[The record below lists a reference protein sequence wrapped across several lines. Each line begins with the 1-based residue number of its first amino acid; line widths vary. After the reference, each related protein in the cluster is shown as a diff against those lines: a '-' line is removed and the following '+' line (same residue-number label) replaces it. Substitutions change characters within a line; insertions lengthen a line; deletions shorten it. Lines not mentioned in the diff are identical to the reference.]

1 MYIEHTPLT
10 LEINSIKNYNTLE
23 ARQGDKD
30 SRCVDVK
37 LTINGEPLTLTSN
50 MSAKINATI
59 DNIVVAN
66 EDSAV
71 INTENNTIEVDLTE
85 NMLSLPG
92 LLKIDVMLYEGN
104 QLITAEMFSIRVGES
119 VFNAKTKFEPQ
130 GGTIGDCIEEVNVA
144 KGTYEN
150 LSSRFAA
157 AESSITAKA
166 DKSTTLA
173 GYGITDAYTKSQVDE
188 ALAGIEAGAGVATY
202 PKTEIDN
209 KLLTKVDKSTVT
221 NQFDA
226 LTKDWSKIPTIGAVK
241 DYLEGYYY
249 SINDTYTSDEIDE
262 IIADIGSGNDGK
274 SAYEIAVKNGYTG
287 TEAQWLASLKG
298 ADGADGYTP
307 IKGTDYFTAADINN
321 IVNAVYGKIADGTE
335 VAY

>member
-1 MYIEHTPLT
+1 M
-10 LEINSIKNYNTLE
+10 NYN
-23 ARQGDKD
+23 
-30 SRCVDVK
+30 K
-37 LTINGEPLTLTSN
+37 LNFVNGTTP
-50 MSAKINATI
+50 AINAASL
-59 DNIVVAN
+59 NHM
-66 EDSAV
+66 EDG
-71 INTENNTIEVDLTE
+71 IQN
-85 NMLSLPG
+85 
-92 LLKIDVMLYEGN
+92 
-104 QLITAEMFSIRVGES
+104 
-119 VFNAKTKFEPQ
+119 
-130 GGTIGDCIEEVNVA
+130 
-144 KGTYEN
+144 
-150 LSSRFAA
+150 A
-157 AESSITAKA
+157 AEAITEVEADVTAHESQIVQLQSQVQMAQTGLNAKA
-166 DKSTTLA
+166 DKATTLE
-173 GYGITDAYTKSQVDE
+173 GYGITDAYTKTQIDE
-188 ALAGIEAGAGVATY
+188 ALAGVEVGTGVATY

-226 LTKDWSKIPTIGAVK
+226 LTKDWSKVPTIGAVK